1 MTDVEVVQTIDL
13 KKPKKLKKKEKS
25 RDIDIAELE
34 SEIVQ
39 PGQEQPKDEQGLGF
53 YSKSGS
59 ISLDFYCVF
68 YNKKE

>member
-39 PGQEQPKDEQGLGF
+39 PGQEPKNEQG
-53 YSKSGS
+53 
-59 ISLDFYCVF
+59 
-68 YNKKE
+68 